1 MKPQTQTNLDSK
13 LSGARKD
20 LAADMESL
28 FTRCPTLCGF
38 TVRGDQDLYVSDIG
52 ISPRVNAE
60 QYSEI
65 FQEIVATLA
74 ALLEER
80 PEASELL
87 RDRTFARLLQ

>member
-1 MKPQTQTNLDSK
+1 MKPHIQANLDTR
-13 LSGARKD
+13 LSGASKD
-20 LAADMESL
+20 LAADIESL
-28 FTRCPTLCGF
+28 FTRCPALCGF
-38 TVRGDQDLYVSDIG
+38 TVRGETELYVSDVG
-52 ISPRVNAE
+52 ISPRISAE
-60 QYSEI
+60 QYGEI